1 MGTACLD
8 TENTPDPSTASTR
21 KSNTQVFAVVKGFSN
36 KFVIEKIMPV
46 KVKHVFK
53 SVGG

>member
-21 KSNTQVFAVVKGFSN
+21 KSKHAGFCSGQRVFQQ
-36 KFVIEKIMPV
+36 ICHRKIMPV

-53 SVGG
+53 LVGG